1 MRIPLNAL
9 GSPDQNRGLLALAV
23 SSLFLLLTAN
33 AQQISGTPGSPSA
46 TTTIDG
52 RQIPNPP
59 APFGG
64 VINLNALDSKPYWQ
78 PQVVPPNGAPNIL
91 LILTDD
97 VGFGA
102 PSTFG
107 GVIPT
112 PALDRIASMGLRYTQ
127 FHTTSLCS
135 PTRAALITGRNHHSV
150 GFGVIGEGATG
161 YPGYDSVIP
170 LNSVTIGAILKAN
183 GYATS
188 WFGKDHNTPAFQT
201 SQVGPFDQWPIGMGF
216 EYFYGFVGGETNQW
230 QPDLY
235 RNTTRIYPYL
245 GHPAYNLTTDMADN
259 AIDYLNQLNELDPKK
274 PFFLYYAPGGTHAPH
289 HPTQEWIDK
298 FKGKFHMGWNA
309 LRETIFANQKRLGV
323 IPQNAE
329 LTPWPDKL
337 LKKWDELS
345 DDEKKL
351 FERQMEVYAA
361 YLAYTDFE
369 IGRVI
374 QAVDDMG
381 KLDNTLIIYI
391 SGDNGGSAEGSP
403 VGTPNEMTF
412 FNGVEVPVDQQ
423 MKWYDVWGG
432 DQTYP
437 HMAVGWTWAMD
448 TPYKWTKQVASFFGG
463 TRNGMAIA
471 WPKLIKDAGGIRNQ
485 FHHVIDIV
493 PTILELTGIPAPEMV
508 NGIAQKPIEGVSMA
522 YTFDK
527 ANSGAHSKRATQY
540 FEMFGNRA
548 LYHDGWIASTVP
560 YRAPWDGTAPTP
572 KDIVNGVTW
581 ELYDLTKDW
590 TQNDDVAAANPAKL
604 KELQDLFWVEADKYQ
619 VLPLDASGLERFIAP
634 RPSIVAGRDVF
645 TYTRPIVGI
654 PQGTAPSILNK
665 SFTITADI
673 EVPANGGEG
682 MLVTAG
688 GRFGGWAFYLLKGKP
703 VFVYNLLDLARPR
716 VESAK
721 ALSPGKHTVKFDFS
735 YDGPGFGKG
744 GTAVIAVDGTEVAN
758 QKLPH
763 TIPFQLEASETF
775 DVGSDTGT
783 GVDDADYQP
792 PFAFTGKLNKLTL
805 SLGQPQLTSEDEK
818 RLRELQL
825 NYTMSQ

>member
-1 MRIPLNAL
+1 
-9 GSPDQNRGLLALAV
+9 
-23 SSLFLLLTAN
+23 
-33 AQQISGTPGSPSA
+33 
-46 TTTIDG
+46 
-52 RQIPNPP
+52 
-59 APFGG
+59 
-64 VINLNALDSKPYWQ
+64 
-78 PQVVPPNGAPNIL
+78 
-91 LILTDD
+91 
-97 VGFGA
+97 
-102 PSTFG
+102 
-107 GVIPT
+107 
-112 PALDRIASMGLRYTQ
+112 
-127 FHTTSLCS
+127 
-135 PTRAALITGRNHHSV
+135 
-150 GFGVIGEGATG
+150 
-161 YPGYDSVIP
+161 
-170 LNSVTIGAILKAN
+170 
-183 GYATS
+183 
-188 WFGKDHNTPAFQT
+188 
-201 SQVGPFDQWPIGMGF
+201 
-216 EYFYGFVGGETNQW
+216 
-230 QPDLY
+230 
-235 RNTTRIYPYL
+235 
-245 GHPAYNLTTDMADN
+245 MADN
-259 AIDYLNQLNELDPKK
+259 AIDYLYQLNELDPKK

-289 HPTQEWIDK
+289 HPTREWIDK

-309 LRETIFANQKRLGV
+309 LRETIFANQKQLGV
-323 IPQNAE
+323 IPQDAE
-329 LTPWPDKL
+329 LTPWPEKL
-337 LKKWDELS
+337 IKKWDELS
-345 DDEKKL
+345 ADEKKL

-374 QAVDDMG
+374 QAVDEMG

-412 FNGVEVPVDQQ
+412 FNGVEVPVAQQ
-423 MKWYDVWGG
+423 MKWYDVWGT

-437 HMAVGWTWAMD
+437 HMAVGWTWAMN

-471 WPKLIKDAGGIRNQ
+471 WPKVIKNAGGIRNQ

-493 PTILELTGIPAPEMV
+493 PTILEVTGIPAPEMV

-527 ANSGAHSKRATQY
+527 PNSGVPSKRTTQY
-540 FEMFGNRA
+540 FEMLGNRA

-560 YRAPWDGTAPTP
+560 YRAPWDASAPTP
-572 KDIVNGVTW
+572 KDIVNDVTW

-590 TQNDDVAAANPAKL
+590 TQNDNVAAANPAKL

-619 VLPLDASGLERFIAP
+619 VLPLDASALERIITP

-673 EVPANGGEG
+673 EVPADGGQG
-682 MLVTAG
+682 MLVTEG

-716 VESAK
+716 VESAE
-721 ALSPGKHTVKFDFS
+721 ALSPGKHTVKFDFT
-735 YDGPGFGKG
+735 YEGPGFGKG

-758 QKLPH
+758 QKLPY
-763 TIPFQLEASETF
+763 TVPFQLEASETF

-783 GVDDADYQP
+783 GVDDADYRP

-825 NYTMSQ
+825 SYSISQ

>member
-1 MRIPLNAL
+1 
-9 GSPDQNRGLLALAV
+9 
-23 SSLFLLLTAN
+23 
-33 AQQISGTPGSPSA
+33 
-46 TTTIDG
+46 
-52 RQIPNPP
+52 
-59 APFGG
+59 
-64 VINLNALDSKPYWQ
+64 
-78 PQVVPPNGAPNIL
+78 
-91 LILTDD
+91 
-97 VGFGA
+97 
-102 PSTFG
+102 
-107 GVIPT
+107 
-112 PALDRIASMGLRYTQ
+112 
-127 FHTTSLCS
+127 
-135 PTRAALITGRNHHSV
+135 
-150 GFGVIGEGATG
+150 
-161 YPGYDSVIP
+161 
-170 LNSVTIGAILKAN
+170 
-183 GYATS
+183 
-188 WFGKDHNTPAFQT
+188 
-201 SQVGPFDQWPIGMGF
+201 
-216 EYFYGFVGGETNQW
+216 
-230 QPDLY
+230 
-235 RNTTRIYPYL
+235 
-245 GHPAYNLTTDMADN
+245 
-259 AIDYLNQLNELDPKK
+259 
-274 PFFLYYAPGGTHAPH
+274 
-289 HPTQEWIDK
+289 
-298 FKGKFHMGWNA
+298 
-309 LRETIFANQKRLGV
+309 
-323 IPQNAE
+323 
-329 LTPWPDKL
+329 
-337 LKKWDELS
+337 
-345 DDEKKL
+345 
-351 FERQMEVYAA
+351 
-361 YLAYTDFE
+361 
-369 IGRVI
+369 
-374 QAVDDMG
+374 
-381 KLDNTLIIYI
+381 
-391 SGDNGGSAEGSP
+391 
-403 VGTPNEMTF
+403 
-412 FNGVEVPVDQQ
+412 
-423 MKWYDVWGG
+423 
-432 DQTYP
+432 
-437 HMAVGWTWAMD
+437 
-448 TPYKWTKQVASFFGG
+448 
-463 TRNGMAIA
+463 
-471 WPKLIKDAGGIRNQ
+471 
-485 FHHVIDIV
+485 
-493 PTILELTGIPAPEMV
+493 
-508 NGIAQKPIEGVSMA
+508 
-522 YTFDK
+522 
-527 ANSGAHSKRATQY
+527 
-540 FEMFGNRA
+540 MFGNRA